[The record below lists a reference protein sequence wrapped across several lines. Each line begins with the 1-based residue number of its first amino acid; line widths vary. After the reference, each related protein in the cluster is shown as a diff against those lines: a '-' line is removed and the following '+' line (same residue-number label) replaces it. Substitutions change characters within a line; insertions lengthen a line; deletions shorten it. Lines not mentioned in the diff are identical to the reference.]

1 MLRMGILG
9 MSQGNGH
16 PYSWAAIC
24 NGYAPGPMAQCGF
37 PVISDYL
44 GRQSW
49 PDDQLP
55 NARVTHVWAQDS
67 DRAQH
72 IAQATKITH
81 VVNTPEDMIGEID
94 ALLLARD
101 DAENHIALAEPFL
114 QAGLPV
120 YVDKPIALS
129 RSALDKLIAL
139 TVRPGQI
146 FSCSALR
153 YAEELRLNEI
163 ELQTLGP
170 LRLISASTPK
180 YWDTYA
186 AHLIDPLLA
195 NILPNG
201 RAVRRLSTALPADG
215 RQLVLD
221 WFADAEKSSASTRV
235 VLTTLGRAS
244 GPLSF
249 RFHGENGWCE
259 KVFVD
264 SFSAFRAAL
273 SAFADF
279 VLAPDATALD
289 DMNLRIVEIIE
300 MGRSETAGDDCS

>member
-1 MLRMGILG
+1 MT
-9 MSQGNGH
+9 Q
-16 PYSWAAIC
+16 
-24 NGYAPGPMAQCGF
+24 
-37 PVISDYL
+37 
-44 GRQSW
+44 
-49 PDDQLP
+49 
-55 NARVTHVWAQDS
+55 
-67 DRAQH
+67 
-72 IAQATKITH
+72 K
-81 VVNTPEDMIGEID
+81 
-94 ALLLARD
+94 
-101 DAENHIALAEPFL
+101 NHIALAEPFL

-201 RAVRRLSTALPADG
+201 RAVRPPVYSLARRWAPACAGLVRRCGEVVCINSRRFNDIRTSVWAAELSVPWRKMVGAK
-215 RQLVLD
+215 
-221 WFADAEKSSASTRV
+221 KS
-235 VLTTLGRAS
+235 L
-244 GPLSF
+244 
-249 RFHGENGWCE
+249 
-259 KVFVD
+259 
-264 SFSAFRAAL
+264 
-273 SAFADF
+273 
-279 VLAPDATALD
+279 
-289 DMNLRIVEIIE
+289 
-300 MGRSETAGDDCS
+300 